1 MQQYLIAK
9 ARNTVTGETVVS
21 QDLTGTR
28 FGLHQRKLAQSR
40 ADQLAQALTDRTGD
54 SWLGFTEKYTP
65 SQRG

>member
-1 MQQYLIAK
+1 
-9 ARNTVTGETVVS
+9 VVS

-28 FGLHQRKLAQSR
+28 FGLHQRRLAQSR
-40 ADQLAQALTDRTGD
+40 ADQLAEGLTDRTGD